1 MTVSDATRVRARSRR
16 TGLAAWCLALPALA
30 VAQEGGGASDPQLGE
45 IRVQAG
51 GQGNALGSSDAASQG
66 SASAADIA
74 ARPALRTG
82 EILEFVPGLV
92 VVQHSGGGK
101 ANQYFLRG
109 FNLDH
114 GTEFATYVDGMPVN
128 MRTHAHGQGYTDLN
142 FLIPELVGRVDYRK
156 GPYYAEEG
164 DFASAGSAR
173 MRLPDTLPQG
183 LAVVTGGTRGYG
195 RTLLADS
202 VDWNQGKLLY
212 GLEAAT
218 NRGPF
223 DNSDRMR
230 RFNALL
236 RYSAGSESDGYSLTA
251 MAYASRWNATD
262 QIPQRAV
269 DSGLIGRLGA
279 IDPSDG
285 GTTAR
290 TSLSYALRRSNAGG
304 SGRFTLEAFVV
315 RSRLDLFSNL
325 TYFTDDPVNGDQ
337 FVQRERRTM
346 AGVNLA
352 QSWSATLGG
361 LDMQNRIGLQTRID
375 RLAPVGFATTV
386 ERRALRTIRED
397 RVREGSVAVFAENT
411 TQWTDKVRSVAGLRV
426 DAFRFAVDSNLPANS
441 GRVRDHI
448 ASPKLALV
456 FGPWA
461 DTEYFVS
468 AGRGFHSNDAR
479 GVTARTNPRTGGAV
493 DPSAP
498 LVGSRGMEVGVRSEA
513 IPGLQTSL
521 ALWKL
526 DIGSELLFNGEAGE
540 TEASRPTKRYG
551 IEWTNRYKAGRWA
564 QLDADVALSRTRF
577 ADTDAA
583 GPYVPGAI
591 GKVVSLGVTV
601 PQTHGW
607 FGSLHVRYFGPR
619 VLVEDNS
626 VRSRSSALTSA
637 RVGYAIDRNTQIALD
652 VFNLFDRKVTDSD
665 YYYATRLRGE
675 SVAVNDV
682 IFHPAEPRTVRVS
695 LTHRF

>member
-1 MTVSDATRVRARSRR
+1 
-16 TGLAAWCLALPALA
+16 
-30 VAQEGGGASDPQLGE
+30 
-45 IRVQAG
+45 
-51 GQGNALGSSDAASQG
+51 
-66 SASAADIA
+66 
-74 ARPALRTG
+74 
-82 EILEFVPGLV
+82 
-92 VVQHSGGGK
+92 
-101 ANQYFLRG
+101 
-109 FNLDH
+109 
-114 GTEFATYVDGMPVN
+114 
-128 MRTHAHGQGYTDLN
+128 
-142 FLIPELVGRVDYRK
+142 
-156 GPYYAEEG
+156 
-164 DFASAGSAR
+164 
-173 MRLPDTLPQG
+173 
-183 LAVVTGGTRGYG
+183 
-195 RTLLADS
+195 
-202 VDWNQGKLLY
+202 
-212 GLEAAT
+212 
-218 NRGPF
+218 
-223 DNSDRMR
+223 
-230 RFNALL
+230 
-236 RYSAGSESDGYSLTA
+236 
-251 MAYASRWNATD
+251 
-262 QIPQRAV
+262 
-269 DSGLIGRLGA
+269 
-279 IDPSDG
+279 
-285 GTTAR
+285 
-290 TSLSYALRRSNAGG
+290 
-304 SGRFTLEAFVV
+304 
-315 RSRLDLFSNL
+315 
-325 TYFTDDPVNGDQ
+325 
-337 FVQRERRTM
+337 M

-386 ERRALRTIRED
+386 QRRELQTIRED

-411 TQWTDKVRSVAGLRV
+411 TQWTDKLRSVAGVRV

-441 GRVRDHI
+441 GRARDHI

-479 GVTARTNPRTGGAV
+479 GVTARINPRTGGAV

-498 LVGSRGMEVGVRSEA
+498 LVGARGMEVGVRSEA

-551 IEWTNRYKAGRWA
+551 IEWTNRYQAGRWA
-564 QLDADVALSRTRF
+564 QIDADVALSRTRF

-601 PQTHGW
+601 PQIHGW
-607 FGSLHVRYFGPR
+607 FGSMHVRYFGPR

-637 RVGYAIDRNTQIALD
+637 RIGYAIDRDTQIALD

-682 IFHPAEPRTVRVS
+682 IFHPAEPRTVRLS